1 MSLVYYVYILT
12 NANRTLLYSDVTN
25 NLKSRLLFHQSMTL
39 SQNAYTKKYKV
50 FYLIYFEPFAEVV
63 DAIKREKEI
72 DSMSRKMKEELI
84 NSKNKN
90 WEFLNDKI

>member
-1 MSLVYYVYILT
+1 
-12 NANRTLLYSDVTN
+12 
-25 NLKSRLLFHQSMTL
+25 MTL

-50 FYLIYFEPFAEVV
+50 FYLIYFEAFAEVV

>member
-1 MSLVYYVYILT
+1 MIL
-12 NANRTLLYSDVTN
+12 
-25 NLKSRLLFHQSMTL
+25 
-39 SQNAYTKKYKV
+39 
-50 FYLIYFEPFAEVV
+50 YFEAFAEVV